1 MRRGAG
7 ENEKKEQIRMKNKKV
22 TALLLGAAF
31 TFSIC
36 VTGCAGKEAGEEGLG
51 ESTEQGSIEQGS
63 AGQGSA
69 EQGGTEQE
77 SARQGAE
84 TALQED
90 ENPFSN
96 LNEFQALALDGSTI
110 TQDDFSDKDITVINF
125 WALSCG
131 PCLAEMPDLAA
142 LEKAL
147 PDNIQLMT
155 VCLDGNGNE
164 EYVEYVL
171 DQTGF
176 EGTTLLAGDGDL
188 LVLCQEL
195 QYTPTT
201 VLVDSEGNT
210 VGEAIIGGKENLAEF
225 YTACINSALTD
236 MGKDEISIDTESDM
250 E

>member
-1 MRRGAG
+1 MKS
-7 ENEKKEQIRMKNKKV
+7 KKM
-22 TALLLGAAF
+22 TALLVGAAL

-36 VTGCAGKEAGEEGLG
+36 ATGCAGKETGEESL
-51 ESTEQGSIEQGS
+51 S
-63 AGQGSA
+63 GSA
-69 EQGGTEQE
+69 EQEGTGQEGMEQGGAGQGGMEQGGAE
-77 SARQGAE
+77 QGAE
-84 TALQED
+84 TEPQKE

-96 LNEFQALALDGSTI
+96 LNEFQALALDGSTV

-155 VCLDGNGNE
+155 VCLDGSGNE
-164 EYVEYVL
+164 EYVEYVME
-171 DQTGF
+171 QTGF

-210 VGEAIIGGKENLAEF
+210 VGEAIIGGKQNLAEF
-225 YTACINSALTD
+225 YTGCINSALTD
-236 MGKDEISIDTESDM
+236 MGKDEISIDTESSA